1 MNEGRIIS
9 SAQKLITITVIG
21 NRLSGKTSL
30 LNSLIFPEILPN
42 QNYIKTLGYD
52 IRFLPINDNLLI
64 KFYEIGELELEPNE
78 SVIQSMSWQTH
89 YVLYLIDPK
98 IKESLSYIN
107 IFEDVFQKNEKIIV
121 FNKIDTVQDRNI
133 FTQEKSVQDFIK
145 KYDIKNLFYVN
156 SFDSN
161 SINNFKNDLFTL
173 IQNDIE
179 NKSFKEIENN
189 NFNNNPVLYHKPNIN
204 F

>member
-1 MNEGRIIS
+1 MNDGRIIS

-64 KFYEIGELELEPNE
+64 KFYDIGELELEPNE
-78 SVIQSMSWQTH
+78 SVIQSMSWQTY

>member
-1 MNEGRIIS
+1 
-9 SAQKLITITVIG
+9 
-21 NRLSGKTSL
+21 
-30 LNSLIFPEILPN
+30 
-42 QNYIKTLGYD
+42 
-52 IRFLPINDNLLI
+52 
-64 KFYEIGELELEPNE
+64 
-78 SVIQSMSWQTH
+78 MSWQTH

-107 IFEDVFQKNEKIIV
+107 IFEDVFQKNEKVIV

-173 IQNDIE
+173 IQNDIK